1 MNNVIHHPVTICTV
15 FPRRVNSIGIWNASQ
30 TSRVSVNASL
40 LHFSFPL
47 QNYTLPVLEFEMTL
61 IYIVT
66 QLTHLFLN
74 MFGLPVLAAQLVAGI
89 LLGDAGLD
97 RVIQHFR
104 PEQENPIF
112 PFTNQEVLNV
122 ISLFGFTL
130 FSFLIGVKIDLG
142 LVSKIGKKAIYNG
155 VLTLVVPLIAGFL
168 TLLFLTWEWSLNAD
182 EVVQLIFVTAMH
194 IQAPSTVIAC
204 LLTELKILNTELG
217 RLALSSALVC
227 DFFSI
232 ALTTVAT
239 LVKVLQNDAWRGMR
253 DIGVMII
260 YTLSV
265 FCVFR
270 PIMFWIVKR
279 TPEGSPVKDSY
290 IFFIL
295 LAFLGSGLFS
305 HWCELPI
312 VIGPLIL
319 GFAVPD
325 GPPLGATLVKKLD
338 FMVNRVF
345 MPVFVTTSLM
355 RVTVSLEMPPAHR
368 RVVLGT
374 AIVTF
379 VIFLSKFA
387 ASMVT
392 PLCCK
397 MPLRHA
403 VALALIMTSKGVVE
417 IAAYTIA
424 KDTWVIVSGVFNH
437 MMFTV
442 LLSAIVVPPLVKYLY
457 DPKKKYAG
465 YHRKALL
472 NSKPNSELRILACI
486 NRADNTPA
494 IINLIDASCPTR
506 ESPIGLYVLHL
517 IELVARTTSVLISH
531 NLQTRALSNYSY
543 SDNII
548 RSFVQ
553 FMKENEEAVFV
564 HVFTA
569 ISPSLYMY
577 DDVCTLAL
585 DKNTSLIILPFH
597 RKWSVTNGSI
607 ESENQAARTLNCRVL
622 ETAPCSVGILVNR
635 GHVKCTNS
643 SVSPAETYRVALVF
657 IGGSDDWEALM
668 FAKRMLRDACISLT
682 VIRLVYASEDKES
695 FTKWEVVQDNEML
708 KEVRHNG
715 TGYVSYV
722 EEHVADS
729 TQTTRKIR
737 SLMDEDEYDL
747 YIVGRRYNMRSPQT
761 LGLEQWSE
769 FPELGVIGDM
779 LASADYCCKFSV
791 LVIQHQQQGTSS

>member
-1 MNNVIHHPVTICTV
+1 MAP
-15 FPRRVNSIGIWNASQ
+15 
-30 TSRVSVNASL
+30 VNALPHFLSTVMAIL
-40 LHFSFPL
+40 LDTVNPAFEAWIQQDALFPSSMALASALPHFLRTVTSILLTPSIQASKAGL
-47 QNYTLPVLEFEMTL
+47 TVSSNIAITVLKKCGRALTGAIDDGNKVPAAKQGQHLCLPKWNYTLPVLEFEMTL

-74 MFGLPVLAAQLVAGI
+74 MFGLPVLAAQLV
-89 LLGDAGLD
+89 
-97 RVIQHFR
+97 
-104 PEQENPIF
+104 
-112 PFTNQEVLNV
+112 
-122 ISLFGFTL
+122 
-130 FSFLIGVKIDLG
+130 
-142 LVSKIGKKAIYNG
+142 
-155 VLTLVVPLIAGFL
+155 
-168 TLLFLTWEWSLNAD
+168 
-182 EVVQLIFVTAMH
+182 
-194 IQAPSTVIAC
+194 
-204 LLTELKILNTELG
+204 
-217 RLALSSALVC
+217 
-227 DFFSI
+227 
-232 ALTTVAT
+232 
-239 LVKVLQNDAWRGMR
+239 NDAWRGMR